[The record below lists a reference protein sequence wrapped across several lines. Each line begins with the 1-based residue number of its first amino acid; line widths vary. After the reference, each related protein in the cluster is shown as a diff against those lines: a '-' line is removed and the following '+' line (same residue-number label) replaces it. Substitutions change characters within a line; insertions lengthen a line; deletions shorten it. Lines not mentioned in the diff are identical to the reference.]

1 MSTRGQ
7 RIARALGR
15 AHTKLAGIFYE
26 GDCLRPQVDRQPI
39 TQHGKEVIWTT
50 HWYLDRRTYSDI
62 ASGKQYRRLVIE
74 DVDGCRK
81 QTMMDMTA
89 VQIGEYRFKFVA
101 KPDFL
106 GSLPSYTF
114 RLSPTG
120 ERV

>member
-1 MSTRGQ
+1 MSRGQ

-15 AHTKLAGIFYE
+15 AHTKLAGIYYE
-26 GDCLRPQVDRQPI
+26 GECLKPMVGHDPARVN
-39 TQHGKEVIWTT
+39 GKVIIWST
-50 HWYLDRRTYSDI
+50 HWFLDRRVYSDI
-62 ASGKQYRRLVIE
+62 TSGKQYRRLVIE
-74 DVDGCRK
+74 DVEGCRK
-81 QTMMDMTA
+81 QTMIDMTA

-106 GSLPSYTF
+106 GSVASYEF